1 MMEQKEKAGIKNR
14 MQECV
19 SGADR
24 KDSDIMV
31 SICCITYN
39 QASYIR
45 DALEGFVNQK
55 TDFAYEVLIHDDA
68 STDGTADIIREYADR
83 YPDLIFPI
91 LQTENQYSKGLTNV
105 SGTFNFPRARGKY
118 IAMCEG
124 DDYWTDDRKLQKQV
138 DYLEA
143 NPGCSLCFHSAAA
156 WSPRRRSLTKLPGIR
171 RHPCCFIGRWWQIC
185 QSFITM
191 PLSRIFHCSSFARTG
206 AGPGIWMSLCVC
218 TVWGEQPPGLRL

>member
-91 LQTENQYSKGLTNV
+91 LQTENQYSKGLTVPSIFRGQEGNTLPCARAMTT
-105 SGTFNFPRARGKY
+105 GQMIGNFRSRWIIWRQIRA
-118 IAMCEG
+118 
-124 DDYWTDDRKLQKQV
+124 V
-138 DYLEA
+138 
-143 NPGCSLCFHSAAA
+143 PSASTAQR
-156 WSPRRRSLTKLPGIR
+156 WRCRE
-171 RHPCCFIGRWWQIC
+171 RH
-185 QSFITM
+185 
-191 PLSRIFHCSSFARTG
+191 
-206 AGPGIWMSLCVC
+206 
-218 TVWGEQPPGLRL
+218 

>member
-1 MMEQKEKAGIKNR
+1 MGIKGNGRIMMEQKEKAGIKNR

-143 NPGCSLCFHSAAA
+143 NPGCSLCFHSAKVEVQGKALTEHA
-156 WSPRRRSLTKLPGIR
+156 LSLI
-171 RHPCCFIGRWWQIC
+171 HI
-185 QSFITM
+185 
-191 PLSRIFHCSSFARTG
+191 
-206 AGPGIWMSLCVC
+206 
-218 TVWGEQPPGLRL
+218 